1 MDASKRAFLRAAGLL
16 VAGEVLTRTGFAR
29 AGRSSNVPKNKVI
42 LVIVGGV
49 RRQETFSPQGFDNIP
64 HLARELGPQSLFYA
78 DVRNE
83 GVTAHFN
90 AISSILT
97 GTWQRVGDWGEN
109 SPTAPTIF
117 EYFRKQLQLPA
128 SEAWIVAS
136 NKALTDLIGCSSAH
150 GYGVPFGAN
159 VVLPKQLMIN
169 AVMKGIWDRKS
180 KTFGDREKV
189 QAQMEA
195 MLQGVNYEGLG
206 WNVFDAADRLDPHVR
221 ASIRKA
227 VADLIHGNEPM
238 TGDVLTFFVA
248 REIMR
253 KFAPSLLVVD
263 FSDVEAAHFGSYSMH
278 VAGIRNV
285 DLLCSKLWQ
294 GVKANPDYAGKTTV
308 GILPEFGRDA
318 DGSTTNGFFNHRAY
332 DASCRSTWL
341 LVLGPYV
348 QRPRIIGRPV
358 QHIDVCP
365 TVSELLGCSAPE
377 AAGVR
382 LREIGG

>member
-1 MDASKRAFLRAAGLL
+1 MDISKRAFLQAAGLL
-16 VAGEVLTRTGFAR
+16 VAEEIVARTAFAR
-29 AGRSSNVPKNKVI
+29 RDSDGPKNKVI
-42 LVIVGGV
+42 LVVVGGV
-49 RRQETFSPQGFDNIP
+49 RRQETFAPSGFQNIP
-64 HLARELGPQSLFYA
+64 HLAQDLGPQSLFYE

-109 SPTAPTIF
+109 APTAPTVF
-117 EYFRKQLQLPA
+117 EYFRKQLRLSS

-136 NKALTDLIGCSSAH
+136 NNALTDQIGSSSAR
-150 GYGVPFGAN
+150 GYGLSYGAN

-169 AVMKGIWDRKS
+169 AVVKAIWDRKNRE
-180 KTFGDREKV
+180 FGDREKV
-189 QAQMEA
+189 QTQLEA

-206 WNVFDAADRLDPHVR
+206 WNIFDTADRLDPHVR
-221 ASIRKA
+221 TSIRKA
-227 VADLIHGNEPM
+227 VADLVNGNQPM
-238 TGDVLTFFVA
+238 TGDYLTFFVA

-253 KFAPSLLVVD
+253 KFSPSLLVVN

-294 GVKANPDYAGKTTV
+294 EVKTNPDYAGKTTV
-308 GILPEFGRDA
+308 AILPEFGRDA
-318 DGSTTNGFFNHRAY
+318 DGSTTNGFFNHRSY

-341 LVLGPYV
+341 MFLGAAV
-348 QRPRIIGRPV
+348 QNPRIIKRPIR
-358 QHIDVCP
+358 QIDLCP
-365 TVSELLGCSAPE
+365 TVAELQGFRTPDAQGIRLTELGT
-377 AAGVR
+377 
-382 LREIGG
+382 